1 MLLAKKLYKTVIIP
15 ILSLGGSFDASKGEL
30 RKLNVTAGAGGRSY
44 MNWMKVPTKLKEFC
58 EELNKRRKTIDTT
71 DELAIYELS
80 FWAHYHLVTI
90 HPWADG
96 NGRTSRLLMNLLQME
111 YDVLPTK
118 VYKEDKA
125 EYIQALIDT
134 REAEDTDIFINCM
147 TKLHC
152 EHLQQ
157 DVDHFLIST
166 SEKMV
171 DKTEILQEMVDK
183 WSIKPTLAG
192 KLADIIAFMADKE
205 EIRTEQLVTQLGL
218 TETTTKR
225 YLRQLT
231 EFGYLEAHGGNR
243 NKSYTRK

>member
-1 MLLAKKLYKTVIIP
+1 M
-15 ILSLGGSFDASKGEL
+15 
-30 RKLNVTAGAGGRSY
+30 
-44 MNWMKVPTKLKEFC
+44 
-58 EELNKRRKTIDTT
+58 
-71 DELAIYELS
+71 
-80 FWAHYHLVTI
+80 
-90 HPWADG
+90 
-96 NGRTSRLLMNLLQME
+96 LMNLLQME

-147 TKLHC
+147 AKLHC

-157 DVDHFLIST
+157 DIDHFLIST

-183 WSIKPTLAG
+183 WSIKPTLVR
-192 KLADIIAFMADKE
+192 KLANILAFMADKE
-205 EIRTEQLVTQLGL
+205 EIRTKQIVTQLGL
-218 TETTTKR
+218 TETTAKR

-231 EFGYLEAHGGNR
+231 EFGYLEAHGGDR
-243 NKSYTRK
+243 NKSYTKKV

>member
-80 FWAHYHLVTI
+80 FWAHYHPVTI

-147 TKLHC
+147 AKLHC

-157 DVDHFLIST
+157 DIDHFLIST

-183 WSIKPTLAG
+183 AYFGRKTGRYYSFHGRQRRNQNRTACHTIEPDRNHSKTLSAPTDRVRLSG
-192 KLADIIAFMADKE
+192 
-205 EIRTEQLVTQLGL
+205 
-218 TETTTKR
+218 
-225 YLRQLT
+225 
-231 EFGYLEAHGGNR
+231 
-243 NKSYTRK
+243 SSWW

>member
-1 MLLAKKLYKTVIIP
+1 M
-15 ILSLGGSFDASKGEL
+15 
-30 RKLNVTAGAGGRSY
+30 
-44 MNWMKVPTKLKEFC
+44 
-58 EELNKRRKTIDTT
+58 
-71 DELAIYELS
+71 
-80 FWAHYHLVTI
+80 
-90 HPWADG
+90 
-96 NGRTSRLLMNLLQME
+96 
-111 YDVLPTK
+111 PTK

-134 REAEDTDIFINCM
+134 REAEDTDIFINYM
-147 TKLHC
+147 AKLHC

-157 DVDHFLIST
+157 DIDQFLIST
-166 SEKMV
+166 NEEMV
-171 DKTEILQEMVDK
+171 DKKIIQQEMVDK

-192 KLADIIAFMADKE
+192 KLADIVVFMDDKE

-218 TETTTKR
+218 TETTAKR

>member
-1 MLLAKKLYKTVIIP
+1 M
-15 ILSLGGSFDASKGEL
+15 
-30 RKLNVTAGAGGRSY
+30 
-44 MNWMKVPTKLKEFC
+44 
-58 EELNKRRKTIDTT
+58 
-71 DELAIYELS
+71 
-80 FWAHYHLVTI
+80 
-90 HPWADG
+90 
-96 NGRTSRLLMNLLQME
+96 
-111 YDVLPTK
+111 PTK

-134 REAEDTDIFINCM
+134 REAEDTDIFINYM
-147 TKLHC
+147 AKLHC

-157 DVDHFLIST
+157 DIDQFLIST
-166 SEKMV
+166 NEEMV
-171 DKTEILQEMVDK
+171 DKKIIQQEMVDK

-192 KLADIIAFMADKE
+192 KLADIIVFMADKE

-218 TETTTKR
+218 TETTAKR